1 MAYCI
6 DLGAKMLPIRKQ
18 YLGGS
23 GPMRGQHSDLDVPT
37 LHVSVRV
44 ASVGPRLVVRSLHLL
59 AAVTAVTPTDPGQ
72 RSLLVEESDV
82 GHLVR

>member
-6 DLGAKMLPIRKQ
+6 DLAPKCYESENSRL
-18 YLGGS
+18 
-23 GPMRGQHSDLDVPT
+23 QHSDLDVPT